1 MLPDQGLN
9 LQPKYVPWQGIK
21 PPASWRMGQCSNQ
34 LNHTGQ
40 GLKKDLKKLKDLQ
53 YLISRFAIIQF

>member
-40 GLKKDLKKLKDLQ
+40 GLKKDLKKLKDL
-53 YLISRFAIIQF
+53 